1 MFGCMQVNSPSDE
14 QMRNTLIE
22 MQPQNYQLIWRWLRV
37 YNVSAFRVNYSLSAL
52 LMQGLKCRTGYCG
65 LDFWRLNP
73 WNIHLKGNQYG
84 GREFKCTATP
94 ANRKNTQW
102 KLNKSPWKP
111 ENNTISQNPTKMFLG
126 RRRWTKEQLL
136 KWKKAKHTKDS
147 LRCV

>member
-84 GREFKCTATP
+84 AESSNALQHQQIEKTHNGSWINLHGSQKTTESRKPQQKCS
-94 ANRKNTQW
+94 W
-102 KLNKSPWKP
+102 VDDD
-111 ENNTISQNPTKMFLG
+111 G
-126 RRRWTKEQLL
+126 RRNSCLSERNQNIQ
-136 KWKKAKHTKDS
+136 
-147 LRCV
+147 RIP